1 MSLEP
6 EIAYHNQHD
15 PAKGF
20 THVRVRAGY
29 VPQSQEI
36 NELQSI
42 QDTQREKLGNLLFT
56 SGSIQRGG
64 GYNKTGSQMALEETS
79 IWFNGRV
86 LTAPAKTLGMNDAG
100 TETVGILV
108 SEILVTG
115 TGINADSA
123 LLEPDI
129 DALNYG
135 LEGAN
140 RTKITAEWVR
150 NNANAVP
157 VYTFVEGVQQ
167 VAVPSSQID
176 PVNAAMARRTYAE
189 SGNYVVTGFEVEVR
203 EANTNSLVFSYKVGN
218 QGDNKRNGSL
228 AYVKGNEI
236 AKLVPDYVT
245 VDKAL
250 TKFAAFE
257 QFTYAPTDPD
267 VIDSAELAFALPA
280 GKQPPEL
287 DATTTTVRAIFDV
300 FIPVSGHNANGT
312 DPLTLGSGHT
322 LTDILRV
329 YKDADINAVSDPDTV
344 YLKAATQSG
353 PGAWYREGDSI
364 KWDASSAG
372 ISAWSTAPTAYTEG
386 QVVSYL
392 GNTWQAKQASSGQAP
407 AAGAYWQ
414 QVSISEPSNGDS
426 YYAYALV
433 SRVLSASEYVVENN
447 NGVWQLNVSPL
458 VTRPYAKNKI
468 NDQAVSSLVT
478 VNYNFYLPRVDVVYV
493 DGLGVVSV
501 QQGTPGKAP
510 IAPSVP
516 GDVLALAQVTV
527 GGGLAPT
534 IAIKPYTTKRK
545 TMLEI
550 QDMDQRLRRLEL
562 NVALKDLDDQGISK
576 ARDVMATL
584 RGILTEG
591 FAYTI
596 DDIQEDSDEDS
607 RLKFVLD
614 ATTSGCLDV
623 SRRQLTLPLLEA
635 APVPVVPTGTNSGG
649 TFALTL
655 DEAGYFYPD
664 TYLDQQK
671 RTNTLRVNQFDF
683 YISPPTVEIHPRA
696 GSPENDN
703 AIIKTYDPTSAAAVA
718 QLYKANW
725 KDYTQGLAAPQK
737 SFVKGKLNDFMKRE
751 WVWVYG
757 NGYPANTLIEIRVDG
772 RAPKLRAA
780 HPTIATFPFNA
791 GTVPTTAIVQPSGAA
806 ATTATV
812 DGVAA
817 VYPETCLV
825 RTTSLGKFGCAIL
838 IPEGL
843 PTGAVAIAAVAQDA
857 AQKGSQAVYTVQG
870 TLSIEDN
877 GAAAMYQMTELTD
890 FAFNQVAPT
899 ITNMVIKVGGVT
911 VVPANGIYNYTASS
925 NITVEVYWD
934 KGSANRAGL
943 PREIVLL
950 VKGSGKSG
958 KLTKV
963 SGDAGFD
970 LDAGFATF
978 SGDVLNSC
986 ATGLEFAAF
995 ASNVR
1000 GTGQPFKRTIRYQD
1014 QVPTHF
1020 AVSVDTLLQPTNVG
1034 GSNVFQFGYTAG
1046 TNVSNVVA
1054 KYTLPDGTQVTLT
1067 PVA

>member
-1 MSLEP
+1 MTLEA
-6 EIAYHNQHD
+6 ESFYHNQHD
-15 PAKGF
+15 PDKGF
-20 THVRVRAGY
+20 THVRVRSGY
-29 VPQSQEI
+29 VPQAQEI

-64 GYNKTGSQMALEETS
+64 GYNKTGSEMALEETS
-79 IWFNGRV
+79 IWFQGRV
-86 LTAPAKTLGMNDAG
+86 LTAPAKTIGMNDAG

-115 TGINADSA
+115 AGINADPA

-203 EANTNSLVFSYKVGN
+203 EANTDALVFSYKVGN

-250 TKFAAFE
+250 TKLAAFE
-257 QFTYAPTDPD
+257 QFTYAPSDPD
-267 VIDSAELAFALPA
+267 DPGSATVFALPD

-287 DATTTTVRAIFDV
+287 NTLTTTVRAIFDV
-300 FIPVSGHNANGT
+300 TIPVSGHNANGT

-329 YKDADINAVSDPDTV
+329 FKDADINEVADPTTV
-344 YLKAATQSG
+344 YLKATSQAG
-353 PGAWYREGDSI
+353 PGAWYRSGDSI

-372 ISAWSTAPTAYTEG
+372 ISAWLNAPTAYTEG

-392 GNTWQAKQASSGQAP
+392 GNTWQAKQASSGENP
-407 AAGAYWQ
+407 EAGVYWQ

-426 YYAYALV
+426 YYAYALI
-433 SRVLSASEYVVENN
+433 SRPLSASEYVIENN
-447 NGVWQLNVSPL
+447 NGVWQLNVSSL
-458 VTRPYAKNKI
+458 LIKPYAKNKI
-468 NDQAVSSLVT
+468 NDETTSSLVT
-478 VNYNFYLPRVDVVYV
+478 INYNFYLPRVDVIYV
-493 DGLGVVSV
+493 DGDGVVSA
-501 QQGTPGKAP
+501 QQGTPSKAP

-527 GGGLAPT
+527 GGGLAPKT
-534 IAIKPYTTKRK
+534 TIKPYTTKRK

-596 DDIQEDSDEDS
+596 EDIQEDSDEDS
-607 RLKFVLD
+607 RLKFRLD
-614 ATTSGCLDV
+614 LATTGCLDV

-635 APVPVVPTGTNSGG
+635 APVTVVPTGSNSGG

-655 DEAGYFYPD
+655 DEAGYFYPE

-671 RTNTLRVNQFDF
+671 RTNTLRVNQFDS
-683 YISPPTVEIHPRA
+683 YIAPPTVEIHPLV
-696 GSPENDN
+696 GNPENN
-703 AIIKTYDPTSAAAVA
+703 GAVIKTYDPTSAAAVA

-725 KDYTQGLAAPQK
+725 KDYTQGLAESQR
-737 SFVKGKLNDFMKRE
+737 SFVNKGKLNDFMKRE

-772 RAPKLRAA
+772 RAPKLRATNPV
-780 HPTIATFPFNA
+780 HATFPFN
-791 GTVPTTAIVQPSGAA
+791 GGSVPTTAIVQASGAS
-806 ATTATV
+806 ATEATV
-812 DGVAA
+812 DGVTS

-843 PTGAVAIAAVAQDA
+843 PTGAVAISAVAQDA

-877 GAAAMYQMTELTD
+877 GAAAMYQLTALTD
-890 FAFNQVAPT
+890 FAFNQVPPR
-899 ITNMVIKVGGVT
+899 ITNMVIKVGGTT
-911 VVPANGIYNYTASS
+911 VEPVNGIYNYTASS

-943 PREIVLL
+943 PREVVLL
-950 VKGSGKSG
+950 VKGSGKSS

-970 LDAGFATF
+970 LNGGFATF

-1000 GTGQPFKRTIRYQD
+1000 GTGEPFGRTIRYQD

-1020 AVSVDTLLQPTNVG
+1020 TVSVDKLLQPTNAG
-1034 GSNVFQFGYTAG
+1034 GNVFEFGYTAG
-1046 TNVSNVVA
+1046 TNVSSVVA

-1067 PVA
+1067 PIA